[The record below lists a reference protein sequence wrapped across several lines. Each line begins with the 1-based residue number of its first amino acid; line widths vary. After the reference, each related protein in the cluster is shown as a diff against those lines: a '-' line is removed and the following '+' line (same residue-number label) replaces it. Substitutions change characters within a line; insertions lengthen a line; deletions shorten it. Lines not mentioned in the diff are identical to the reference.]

1 MTPRP
6 PSSVRRPTRL
16 ISFVLMLSVTLAA
29 VVALAGPAAAAV
41 ETTDLTT
48 EGVTAEDLAGRLV
61 GDGITVSNAVFS
73 GHDSAA
79 GVFLGGNGILGLDS
93 GVVLSS
99 GAIANV
105 IGPNDQTGAGSN
117 FGGSGD
123 ADLTALAGTGTQDA
137 AVLTFDFV
145 PTTSTVQ
152 FSYVFSSEE
161 YTEFIGLGF
170 NDAFGFF
177 VNGTNCALAGDPAV
191 PITIDTINPGT
202 NGNLFIDNETNP
214 TLDTQ
219 MDGLT
224 VVLTCTAS
232 VTPDDTNT
240 MKLAIAD
247 AGDANLDSAVF
258 LGEGTFAAVQ
268 PLTVTV
274 DGDGAGTVTSVPAGI
289 ECGADCTEG
298 YDEGTPVSLTAVA
311 DAGST
316 FTGWS
321 GACEGTGTC
330 DLTMSGPQS
339 VTATFAADPDP
350 CAVETDC
357 DAGTVPPG
365 GSLSTVEGTGGNPVT
380 TGDPFALQLKNVT
393 GDQLT
398 GTIVEEACDGT
409 QEGDPLCASPRV
421 GGSAGNF
428 QFASGGGSLAVTT
441 STTPAPVTVAK
452 LFYDRSVVRVG
463 APVKIFYQKQ
473 PGDPV
478 IRLQRCGD
486 GVRTECFTLNK
497 LRSGDQIVRVP
508 LSADPRVTR
517 G

>member
-1 MTPRP
+1 MTVRP
-6 PSSVRRPTRL
+6 PESVRRRARVT
-16 ISFVLMLSVTLAA
+16 SFMLVLSVMLTAL
-29 VVALAGPAAAAV
+29 VVLAGPAAAAV
-41 ETTDLTT
+41 TTTDLT
-48 EGVTAEDLAGRLV
+48 GSVTAADLAGRLV

-73 GHDSAA
+73 GNDSAA
-79 GVFLGGNGILGLDS
+79 GTFLGGDGILGLDA

-99 GAIANV
+99 GPIENV
-105 IGPNDQTGAGSN
+105 IGPNDQSNAG
-117 FGGSGD
+117 
-123 ADLTALAGTGTQDA
+123 ADLGAAGDTDLDGLAGTTTEDA

-152 FSYVFSSEE
+152 FNYVFSSEE
-161 YTEFIGLGF
+161 YTEYVGLGF

-191 PITIDTINPGT
+191 PITIDTINPTT
-202 NGNLFIDNETNP
+202 NSDLFIDNETSP

-232 VTPDDTNT
+232 VTPDVTNT

-247 AGDANLDSAVF
+247 AGDGNLDSAVF

-268 PLTVTV
+268 PLMVTV

-298 YDEGTPVSLTAVA
+298 YDEGTPVSLSAVA

-321 GACEGTGTC
+321 GACEGTGAC
-330 DLTMSGPQS
+330 ELTMSSPQS

-365 GSLSTVEGTGGNPVT
+365 GTLSTVEGTGGNPVT

-398 GTIVEEACDGT
+398 GTIVEETCDGT
-409 QEGDPLCASPRV
+409 QEGDPLCSSPRV

-428 QFASGGGSLAVTT
+428 QFTSGGGGGVTIAT
-441 STTPAPVTVAK
+441 STGPAPVTVAK
-452 LFYDRSVVRVG
+452 LYYDRSVIRVG
-463 APVKIFYQKQ
+463 APIKVFYQKTLA
-473 PGDPV
+473 DPV
-478 IRLQRCGD
+478 LRLPRCGD
-486 GVRTECFTLNK
+486 GVRTECFTVRK
-497 LRSGDQIVRVP
+497 LASGDQIVKVP